1 MGHQIAAMFCD
12 FEPLFTRIR
21 DRLQSA
27 SARFVRF
34 SRLLKFAVFMSRL
47 LACRALVS
55 TQVFIC
61 PTPQGPPV
69 SANS

>member
-12 FEPLFTRIR
+12 FEPIFTRIR

-34 SRLLKFAVFMSRL
+34 SRLLKFAVFLVTAAGVPRL
-47 LACRALVS
+47 SFVS
-55 TQVFIC
+55 SFRL
-61 PTPQGPPV
+61 PDAAGP
-69 SANS
+69 AG